1 MSDTNLANFSA
12 RLREIEAKHNRLA
25 SGYVR
30 LEERNGLLVPVE
42 GVKLRQGA
50 PLRGITYTLSMFLLF
65 KGFLLAY
72 LGQATYGGRV
82 AMLEN
87 GSIVEQFG
95 GWIMHADP
103 VTLFIADLM
112 TGLF

>member
-1 MSDTNLANFSA
+1 MSDANLANFSA
-12 RLREIEAKHNRLA
+12 RLREIEAKHNRRE
-25 SGYVR
+25 SGYVK

-42 GVKLRQGA
+42 GVKLRRGA
-50 PLRGITYTLSMFLLF
+50 PLRGITYTLAMFLLF

-72 LGQATYGGRV
+72 LGEGTYGGRV
-82 AMLEN
+82 DALSS

-103 VTLFIADLM
+103 VTRLIADLM